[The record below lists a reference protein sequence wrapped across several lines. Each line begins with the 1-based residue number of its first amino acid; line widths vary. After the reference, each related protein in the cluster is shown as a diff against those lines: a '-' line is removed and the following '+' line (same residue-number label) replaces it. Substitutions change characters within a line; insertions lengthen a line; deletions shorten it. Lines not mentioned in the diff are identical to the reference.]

1 MGKRETANAI
11 REDLGGKRWT
21 EREGRQALA
30 AWKESGLSGGAF
42 ARRHGLNP
50 QRLFWWRKQLGDWTA
65 AEAKKKR
72 TISTSIVSLIPAE
85 VRTGTTSAA
94 MALRLPGGVVVEFA
108 DVSAVSPSWIASL
121 VSEVWRQ
128 S

>member
-1 MGKRETANAI
+1 MGKRGTADAI
-11 REDLGGKRWT
+11 REDLGGRRWT

-30 AWKESGLSGGAF
+30 AWKESGLSGSAF

-65 AEAKKKR
+65 AEAKKR
-72 TISTSIVSLIPAE
+72 PSSTSIVSLIPAE

-94 MALRLPGGVVVEFA
+94 MALRLPGGVVVEFG
-108 DVSAVSPSWIASL
+108 DVNAVRPSWIASL